1 MALRAQFQLFIL
13 DLALHISFTIGFNLV
28 QVLAQDLLQQI
39 LLKVRTSFEDVRC
52 YVQGIYIKKEKIKLI

>member
-1 MALRAQFQLFIL
+1 MALRAQFQLFFL
-13 DLALHISFTIGFNLV
+13 DLSLHISFTLGFNLV

>member
-13 DLALHISFTIGFNLV
+13 DLALHISFTIGFNFV